1 MKAVAAMRL
10 PVSVDLAG
18 FVALLRRLQ
27 VPHRVTEEGGEQVV
41 EDLVGH
47 RLVEGPLVAV
57 GPDVELEALQFDA

>member
-27 VPHRVTEEGGEQVV
+27 VPHRVTEEGGEQV
-41 EDLVGH
+41 LW
-47 RLVEGPLVAV
+47 VARSRSPNRFAV
-57 GPDVELEALQFDA
+57 CTPVTRRAMA